1 MTTLAR
7 LVNRAKPAFGSYR
20 AIGEAAGISE
30 SALIRAVKNDRV
42 LGTDK
47 LLALA
52 EAIGASPTTVLRAC
66 GKHETAELLER
77 LYGTPPVP
85 LSAVDR
91 ALVALPAA
99 RKRALLAVAS

>member
-1 MTTLAR
+1 MITLAR
-7 LVNRAKPAFGSYR
+7 LIDRAKPAYGSYR

-30 SALIRAVKNDRV
+30 SAIARSMRDPQV

-52 EAIGASPTTVLRAC
+52 EAIGASPDDVLRAA
-66 GKHETAELLER
+66 GKIETADVLVR
-77 LYGTPPVP
+77 LYGTPPAP

-91 ALVALPAA
+91 ALIDLPLAK
-99 RKRALLAVAS
+99 KRALLEVSK